1 MEQKIEIVPQQ
12 IKDYQ
17 LFLMGH
23 RIFGAGQSGQALYI
37 VVMGEVTLYRGE
49 TPIKT
54 LRPGEFLDETDLN
67 ATAGRHLSAIAKT
80 NCHLVAVDQKIRAA
94 LEQYP
99 PDFRV
104 EAMQVMVERLTWRVS
119 PPIQL
124 VVRPPAQPGLRSGI
138 KSRSIS
144 DSFSMVAVV

>member
-1 MEQKIEIVPQQ
+1 MTTSATNQSQQ

-23 RIFGAGQSGQALYI
+23 RIFNAGQSGQAIYI
-37 VVMGEVTLYRGE
+37 VVVGEVTLYRGE

-54 LRPGEFLDETDLN
+54 LRPGEFLDETDLK
-67 ATAGRHLSAIAKT
+67 AAGRHLSAVAKT
-80 NCHLVAVDQKIRAA
+80 NCHLVAVDQKIRTV

-104 EAMQVMVERLTWRVS
+104 EAIQVMVERLTRRVS

-124 VVRPPAQPGLRSGI
+124 VVRPPTQPDLRSSVQ
-138 KSRSIS
+138 SRSIS
-144 DSFSMVAVV
+144 DSFSLASA